1 MISEAMH
8 RVAVAHIP
16 VSASVTAAARGRKTM
31 LNTLPCV
38 RGWRA
43 MGGTFSSSGHWFFFS
58 VTLPTAVMC
67 VCVCGGEGDRR
78 VCEKSVVWREPV
90 KVER

>member
-1 MISEAMH
+1 M
-8 RVAVAHIP
+8 
-16 VSASVTAAARGRKTM
+16 
-31 LNTLPCV
+31 

-58 VTLPTAVMC
+58 VTLPTPVMCIRVC
-67 VCVCGGEGDRR
+67 VCVCVCVEGEGGKVGV

-90 KVER
+90 KGVQI